1 MNPRTLEALDWPLVL
16 EALARHARTLRG
28 MEAARQPDFADSA
41 DDVLARYEAVAEVW
55 LLEREE
61 QKIPCGSVTDV
72 RPALLAA
79 ARGEVL
85 EAPDLVGVASCV
97 RALLALRA
105 AILAR
110 ADEAPRLTTLVAP
123 IRVDPELA
131 AGLERSFDADGSLS
145 SAAWPTLGELRR
157 RAEQLRGRILRTL
170 DELLREDGLGA
181 VLQDRFVTERE
192 GRYVLP
198 VKASH
203 RKGLGI
209 VHGRSQSGET
219 FYVEPAEVVELTND
233 LREVEADIARETRR
247 ILAEL
252 SRRVAEG
259 APDIDAGMDAA
270 LDVDLAVARAS
281 FGRALDG
288 VLPRLGEEGVLR
300 LTAARHPVLAIRG
313 VPVVS
318 NDFVLDARRPAVV
331 LTGPNTGGKTVAL
344 KTLGLAALFARA
356 GLPLPAGEDSR
367 VDLFDEVWADIGDR
381 QTISGDISTF
391 SGHLLAIRSV
401 LERAGP
407 RSLVLLDEVA
417 AGTDPAQGAALA
429 RAVLE
434 RVVDQGARVAVTT
447 HFGEL
452 KALGWSDAR
461 FIVSAMRID
470 GGRPTY
476 RVEPG
481 VAGDSHA
488 LAIAERLGLPDDVLA
503 RARALL
509 SPTSRALSDLLVAL
523 EGEREHGRR
532 RAEALDEAEASLRA
546 RIRAQEAR
554 EAALETREREVRRR
568 MTQEFQ
574 DRLRQR
580 ERELK
585 AMIAALQE
593 NPSLRLAG
601 TTLDAVRAAQRETT
615 LPEPP
620 PPPPEPVQIA
630 PGDKVELRQLG
641 QRGVVRSVDGDR
653 LEVECGRM
661 ILRVRREEVEPVKAR
676 GARTKAPEPPRKV
689 GQARVTPSAPAP
701 ERFQTTLRLP
711 SNTCDLRGKRVEE
724 ALELVDL
731 FLARLVGRGE
741 LTGWILHGHGT
752 GAIKTAV
759 RDWLPSCPTV
769 ARWRPAD
776 ADEGGDA
783 FTVVEVR

>member
-1 MNPRTLEALDWPLVL
+1 MDDRTLAALDWSLVL
-16 EALARHARTLRG
+16 GALSKHARTLRG
-28 MEAARQPDFADSA
+28 ADAARKPDFADSP
-41 DDVLARYEAVAEVW
+41 DEVIARYEAVAEVW

-61 QKIPCGSVTDV
+61 QKIPVGGVTDV

-85 EAPDLVGVASCV
+85 EAPELLAVASSV
-97 RALLALRA
+97 RALVALRA
-105 AILAR
+105 SVLAR

-123 IRVDPELA
+123 ITVDPALA
-131 AGLERSFDADGSLS
+131 LFLERSFDADGALAN
-145 SAAWPTLGELRR
+145 AAWPLLAEYRR

-170 DELLREDGLGA
+170 EELLRDEGYGQS
-181 VLQDRFVTERE
+181 LQDRFITERE

-233 LREVEADIARETRR
+233 LREAEAEIAREIRR

-259 APDIDAGMDAA
+259 APDIDAGLDAA
-270 LDVDLAVARAS
+270 LQVDLAVARA
-281 FGRALDG
+281 GLGLALDG
-288 VLPRLGEEGVLR
+288 VLPRLGEEGVIR
-300 LTAARHPVLAIRG
+300 LTGARHPVLAIRG
-313 VPVVS
+313 IPVIS
-318 NDFVLDARRPAVV
+318 NDFVLDAKRPALV

-356 GLPLPAGEDSR
+356 GLPLPAGQDSR
-367 VDLFDEVWADIGDR
+367 VDFFAQVWADIGDM
-381 QTISGDISTF
+381 QTISQDISTF
-391 SGHLLAIRSV
+391 SGHLLAIRGV
-401 LERAGP
+401 LEQAGP
-407 RSLVLLDEVA
+407 GSLVLLDEVA

-434 RVVDQGARVAVTT
+434 TVVASGARVAVTT

-452 KALGWSDAR
+452 KALGWSDSR
-461 FIVSAMRID
+461 FTVAALRIEA
-470 GGRPTY
+470 GRPTY
-476 RVEPG
+476 RIESG

-488 LAIAERLGLPDDVLA
+488 FAIAERLGLPAAVLE
-503 RARALL
+503 RARGLL
-509 SPTSRALSDLLVAL
+509 GPASRALSDLLEAL
-523 EGEREHGRR
+523 EAEREQSRR
-532 RAEALDEAEASLRA
+532 RSELLASSEAQLHA
-546 RIRAQEAR
+546 RVRAQEAR
-554 EAALETREREVRRR
+554 EAALETREKEVRRR
-568 MTQEFQ
+568 MTAEFQ
-574 DRLRQR
+574 EKLRAR
-580 ERELK
+580 ERDLK

-601 TTLDAVRAAQRETT
+601 EALDAVRSARAETT

-620 PPPPEPVQIA
+620 PPPPSPVEIQV
-630 PGDKVELRQLG
+630 GDKVELLKLG

-661 ILRVRREEVEPVKAR
+661 ALRVKRDEVELVR
-676 GARTKAPEPPRKV
+676 GGARKSVAPAAAKRV
-689 GQARVTPSAPAP
+689 GQPKVAPVVAAP
-701 ERFQTTLRLP
+701 ERFNTTLRLP

-724 ALELVDL
+724 ALEMIDV
-731 FLARLVGRGE
+731 FLARLTGRGE
-741 LTGWILHGHGT
+741 TTGWILHGHGT
-752 GAIKTAV
+752 GALKVAV
-759 RDWLPSCPTV
+759 RDWLPSCPTI

-783 FTVVEVR
+783 YTVVEVR